1 MIRISSNYMVQRYQK
16 DLNELDYTKSKL
28 MEQGDGK
35 KLHRPSDNSVDYSR
49 YLRYNVSE
57 GENNRYQDSVKAG
70 ISWMNSTQTA
80 LSGIEDIQK
89 TFKAKTIQ
97 GANDDKDENSGDWPA
112 IAREMKAGIQQII
125 SLGNT
130 QLGDRYIFSGQ
141 ADLRQ
146 PFSISDE
153 NVPRHRGLAK
163 TLDDRQ
169 AAFFND
175 ASNTDSAN
183 FLHQMLSL
191 DGSDGK
197 SYYLNTLTGDVY
209 TKEFVQE
216 GYKDVIASGRSTVSS
231 ADRVGN
237 ITTGTNFIKDNFKNT
252 GEIIDDPAAS
262 PGLGANWSDTAAVA
276 GVTLKFSTVRQQIVS
291 YNGDFRYI
299 SMVKQNGSTE
309 PTADTVNKTGL
320 DIFGRD
326 LFDDKNSGNE
336 PSGTAM
342 VNSMLTVYAK
352 TNAADPHW
360 LSSDGISLA
369 DTANQVTLQAHTET
383 GARTQLYKNMTDIL
397 TDHGENITRDITNV
411 SSTDVAE
418 LAMKMMQQQTVMSM
432 SLSMG
437 ARILP
442 LSLVDYL
449 R

>member
-197 SYYLNTLTGDVY
+197 SYYLNTLTGDIY

-352 TNAADPHW
+352 TNSADPHW

-369 DTANQVTLQAHTET
+369 DAANQVTLQAHTET

>member
-70 ISWMNSTQTA
+70 ISWMNTTQTA
-80 LSGIEDIQK
+80 LAGMEDIQK

-112 IAREMKAGIQQII
+112 IAREMKAQIQQII

-153 NVPRHRGLAK
+153 NVPRYRGLAK

-262 PGLGANWSDTAAVA
+262 PGHGANWSDTAAVA

-369 DTANQVTLQAHTET
+369 DAANQVTLQAHTET

>member
-197 SYYLNTLTGDVY
+197 SYYLNTLTGDIY

-352 TNAADPHW
+352 TNSADPHW

-369 DTANQVTLQAHTET
+369 DAANQVTLQAHTET

-442 LSLVDYL
+442 RSLVDYL

>member
-70 ISWMNSTQTA
+70 ISWMNTTQTA
-80 LSGIEDIQK
+80 LAGMEDIQK

-169 AAFFND
+169 AAFFNG

-197 SYYLNTLTGDVY
+197 SYYLNTLTGDIY

>member
-197 SYYLNTLTGDVY
+197 SYYLNTLTGDIY

-262 PGLGANWSDTAAVA
+262 PGHGANWSDTAAVA

-352 TNAADPHW
+352 TNSADPHW

-369 DTANQVTLQAHTET
+369 GAANQVTLQAHTET

-418 LAMKMMQQQTVMSM
+418 LAMKMMQQQTIMSM

>member
-112 IAREMKAGIQQII
+112 IAREMKAGSQQII

-197 SYYLNTLTGDVY
+197 SYYLNTLTGDIY

-262 PGLGANWSDTAAVA
+262 PGLGANWSDTTAVA

-352 TNAADPHW
+352 TNSADPHW

-369 DTANQVTLQAHTET
+369 DAANQVKLQAHTET

-397 TDHGENITRDITNV
+397 TDHGENITRDIKNV

>member
-70 ISWMNSTQTA
+70 ISWMNTTQTA
-80 LSGIEDIQK
+80 LAGMEDIQK

-197 SYYLNTLTGDVY
+197 SYYLNTLTGDIY

-262 PGLGANWSDTAAVA
+262 PGLGANWSDTTAVA

-352 TNAADPHW
+352 TNSADPHW

-369 DTANQVTLQAHTET
+369 DAANQVTLQAHTET

>member
-70 ISWMNSTQTA
+70 ISWMNTTQTA
-80 LSGIEDIQK
+80 LAGMEDIQK

-112 IAREMKAGIQQII
+112 IAREMKAGIQQIV

-262 PGLGANWSDTAAVA
+262 PGLGANWSDTTAVA

-352 TNAADPHW
+352 TNSADPHW

-369 DTANQVTLQAHTET
+369 DAANQVTLQAHTET

>member
-197 SYYLNTLTGDVY
+197 SYYLNTLTGDIY

-262 PGLGANWSDTAAVA
+262 PGHGANWSDTAAVA

-352 TNAADPHW
+352 TNSADPHW

-369 DTANQVTLQAHTET
+369 DAANQVTLQAHTET

>member
-16 DLNELDYTKSKL
+16 DLNQLDYTKSKL

-70 ISWMNSTQTA
+70 ISWMNTTQTA
-80 LSGIEDIQK
+80 LAGMEDIQK

-112 IAREMKAGIQQII
+112 IAREMKTQIQQIV

-153 NVPRHRGLAK
+153 NVPRYRGLAK

-262 PGLGANWSDTAAVA
+262 PGHGANWSDTAAVA

-352 TNAADPHW
+352 TNSADPHW

-369 DTANQVTLQAHTET
+369 DAANQVTLQAHTET

>member
-70 ISWMNSTQTA
+70 ISWMNTTQTA
-80 LSGIEDIQK
+80 LAGMEDIQK

-112 IAREMKAGIQQII
+112 IAREMKTQIQQIV

-197 SYYLNTLTGDVY
+197 SYYLNTLTGDIY

-262 PGLGANWSDTAAVA
+262 PGHGANWSDTAAVA

-352 TNAADPHW
+352 TNSADPHW

-369 DTANQVTLQAHTET
+369 DAANQVTLQAHTET

-437 ARILP
+437 ARILT

>member
-197 SYYLNTLTGDVY
+197 SYYLNTLTGDIY

-231 ADRVGN
+231 ADRVGS

-252 GEIIDDPAAS
+252 GEIIDDLAAS

-352 TNAADPHW
+352 TNSADPHW

-369 DTANQVTLQAHTET
+369 DAANQVTLQAHTET

>member
-197 SYYLNTLTGDVY
+197 SYYLNTLTGDIY

-216 GYKDVIASGRSTVSS
+216 GYKDVIASGRSAVSS

-262 PGLGANWSDTAAVA
+262 PGLGANWSDTTAVA